1 MDISSLIT
9 FTLALSIAA
18 VLPGPGIAAI
28 VARSLASGSKAAMP
42 MVLGLMCGDLIYLTF
57 AVLGLAVI
65 AQSMGGLFVA
75 IKWAGIAYLL
85 YLAWKFWTSPASAL
99 SSTTEQS
106 KISFFRTWLAGLSVT
121 LGNPKT
127 ITFYLA
133 LTPTIVDIPNLTI
146 LSYFELVMIVFA
158 VISVVLGGYIALAAR
173 ARSMFVRPAAV
184 KRLNRFAALAMAGA
198 AVGLASR
205 N

>member
-75 IKWAGIAYLL
+75 VKWAGIAYLL

-99 SSTTEQS
+99 SSTAKQS

-133 LTPTIVDIPNLTI
+133 LTPTPC
-146 LSYFELVMIVFA
+146 
-158 VISVVLGGYIALAAR
+158 
-173 ARSMFVRPAAV
+173 RPPET
-184 KRLNRFAALAMAGA
+184 L
-198 AVGLASR
+198 
-205 N
+205 